1 MAPQKGGPAAGGG
14 LALCTWD
21 RVSEVPAAPAGP
33 CCLGRWHLTK
43 DVEKLRGAQPEG
55 RGRGAEKAAPGDAQG
70 SPHQGCLDASWQSLH
85 SLLASLGHQDP
96 TLGLDTDPC
105 HLRPAPMS
113 ASRPGVALQICVTL
127 GKLLKLCLSFP
138 TCKMHYSS
146 HSLKE

>member
-33 CCLGRWHLTK
+33 CCLGRWLLAK
-43 DVEKLRGAQPEG
+43 DVEKLRGA
-55 RGRGAEKAAPGDAQG
+55 EKPAPGDAQG
-70 SPHQGCLDASWQSLH
+70 SPHQGCLEASWQSLH

-113 ASRPGVALQICVTL
+113 ASSPGVALQICVTL
-127 GKLLKLCLSFP
+127 GELLNLCLSFP
-138 TCKMHYSS
+138 TYKMHYSS
-146 HSLKE
+146 HSLIG